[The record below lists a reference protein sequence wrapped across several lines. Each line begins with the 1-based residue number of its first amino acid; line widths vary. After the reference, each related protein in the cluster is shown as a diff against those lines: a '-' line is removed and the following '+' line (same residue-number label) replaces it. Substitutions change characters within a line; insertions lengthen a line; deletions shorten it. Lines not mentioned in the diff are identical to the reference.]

1 VSNIT
6 EVNIVNKFWEIRIMK
21 TQWVVVLYKDNREV
35 GRETFTGQIEQQNNA
50 AKVATKWAGRAD
62 SWHFRVERS
71 PKP

>member
-1 VSNIT
+1 
-6 EVNIVNKFWEIRIMK
+6 MK
-21 TQWVVVLYKDNREV
+21 TQWVIVLYKDNREV